1 MYLVS
6 QYSYYANIT
15 YILALVK
22 EERPQK
28 GMYQNYWQ
36 PTVDMTYQMIKRT
49 ISGDVSCFTI

>member
-36 PTVDMTYQMIKRT
+36 PTVDSLFDSMITEAGTPLTR
-49 ISGDVSCFTI
+49 S